1 MALTDKLTS
10 IANAIREKGGTTDK
24 LTLDAM
30 PNAIAAIE
38 TGGGSGEDG
47 VPNPI
52 VIKPIS
58 NGIFANNNLDWILEN
73 YGDRVEIQG
82 MSNIV
87 LTDMFKNTI
96 TTKPLIANYPITL
109 PTSATYFST
118 SNMFNNTNVVMTQ
131 EMADELA
138 DKMYDPNRMFYE
150 YKGETIPSLTFYN
163 GTTSNFNQFINNSPN
178 VKEIGTIYNMKPSG
192 YCSNL
197 FAGNSNVRE
206 YKLENFDFTSTHTQ
220 SLAYLHACFSRNYS
234 LRTVDTAFLK
244 EYWNNKTT
252 NNQLNSTFEYCASLD
267 EVVGL
272 SPQTETL
279 TSNGFR
285 NTFIYCYRLKNIIF
299 DTQDDGTPYI
309 AEWKN
314 QTIDL
319 SIYVG
324 WAGYSNADKDIT
336 TNYNSGITADKEVTS
351 KTTYNALKDDPDW
364 WSRDF
369 NFSRFNHDSAVAM
382 INSLPDTSA
391 YLATQTSGTNT
402 IKFYSNAGYST
413 DGGSVSQLT
422 EEEIAVAAAKG
433 WTISY
438 TV

>member
-1 MALTDKLTS
+1 MALTDKLTN

-30 PNAIAAIE
+30 PNAIAALS
-38 TGGGSGEDG
+38 TGGGEDI

-52 VIKPIS
+52 VIKPIA

-73 YGDRVEIQG
+73 YGDRVEIIG
-82 MSNIV
+82 MSNTV

-96 TTKPLIANYPITL
+96 TTNPIIANYPITL
-109 PTSATYFST
+109 PTSASYFST
-118 SNMFNNTNVVMTQ
+118 SDMFNNTNVVMTQ
-131 EMADELA
+131 EMADKLA
-138 DKMYDPNRMFYE
+138 DKMYSPNMMFYQNQ
-150 YKGETIPSLTFYN
+150 GETIPSLTFYN
-163 GTTSNFNQFINNSPN
+163 GTTSNFNQFINGCPN
-178 VKEIGTIYNMKPSG
+178 LKEIGTIYNMKPSG

-220 SLAYLHACFSRNYS
+220 SLAYLHCCFSRNYS

-252 NNQLNSTFEYCASLD
+252 SNQLNSTFEYCASLD

-272 SPQTETL
+272 SPQTKTL
-279 TSNGFR
+279 TSNCFL

-299 DTQDDGTPYI
+299 DTQDDGTPYTV
-309 AEWKN
+309 EWKN

-319 SIYVG
+319 RQYVG
-324 WAGYSNADKDIT
+324 WAGADNAYRDIV
-336 TNYNSGITADKEVTS
+336 NYNSGITEDKEVID
-351 KTTYNALKDDPDW
+351 KPTYDALKNDPDW
-364 WSRDF
+364 WSKQF
-369 NFSRFNHDSAVAM
+369 IYSRFNHDSAVEF

-391 YLATQTSGTNT
+391 YLATQSGATNT
-402 IKFYSNAGYST
+402 VKFYTNAGANT
-413 DGGSVSQLT
+413 DGGSVSNLT
-422 EEEIAVAAAKG
+422 EEEVAVAVAKG

-438 TV
+438 TA